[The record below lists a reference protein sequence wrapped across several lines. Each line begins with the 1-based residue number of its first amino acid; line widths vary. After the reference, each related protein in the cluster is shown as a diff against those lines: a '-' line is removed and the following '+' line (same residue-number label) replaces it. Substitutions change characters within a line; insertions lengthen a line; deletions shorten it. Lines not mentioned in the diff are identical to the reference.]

1 PIDLNIQAE
10 TVADNESLALT
21 ISDLPEGSSLSAGVE
36 NEDGS
41 WSLEPGETE
50 GLQLNT
56 PEDFSGEFSLTVTAI
71 VEQDGKT
78 LETSRSMD
86 VTVEAAPE
94 PVVPMSDGAQAYMN
108 ELGVNDEGNEDSIG
122 ISEQAQ
128 DYADQLSLQ
137 IKVEAENNTQP
148 DAQELGQTLSGE
160 ADGDN
165 IDTLISNQGED
176 YSEGLAGD
184 QTLEDPIPT
193 PQDDV
198 MEQGNENADLLI
210 MENEMG

>member
-1 PIDLNIQAE
+1 
-10 TVADNESLALT
+10 
-21 ISDLPEGSSLSAGVE
+21 
-36 NEDGS
+36 
-41 WSLEPGETE
+41 
-50 GLQLNT
+50 
-56 PEDFSGEFSLTVTAI
+56 
-71 VEQDGKT
+71 
-78 LETSRSMD
+78 MD

-94 PVVPMSDGAQAYMN
+94 PVVPMSDGAQAYMD

-137 IKVEAENNTQP
+137 IKVETENNTQP
-148 DAQELGQTLSGE
+148 DAQELEQTLSGE

-176 YSEGLAGD
+176 DSEGLAGG